1 MTRYPPETIIHI
13 NDFRGLQHSTYDK
26 TARPPRP
33 PGTSVRNVG
42 APEVITELL
51 ETPPR
56 SGLFRE
62 TRSLIELP
70 RLMLRMQTLAR
81 QPRGQGEPVLVLPGY
96 GAGDISTALLQGY
109 LRFLGYRVRGLG
121 RRPHKAE
128 VPELLT
134 RVLKRLIS
142 LARRNKRKVRIIGWS
157 LGGYLAREA
166 ARERPDL
173 VHQVITL
180 GTPVIGGPKY
190 TVVAHVFRR
199 RGIDIDAIEAAIE
212 ARNRVALTT
221 PITAIYSRQDAVVA
235 WRACIDRQTSNVE
248 HIEVRATHLGLG
260 FSPDVY
266 QIIAQRL
273 VEAATEQAVQ
283 PTFEPIAATSLT
295 PAEILNV
302 AVTTKEPA

>member
-1 MTRYPPETIIHI
+1 
-13 NDFRGLQHSTYDK
+13 
-26 TARPPRP
+26 
-33 PGTSVRNVG
+33 
-42 APEVITELL
+42 VITQLL

-62 TRSLIELP
+62 ARGFIELP
-70 RLMLRMQTLAR
+70 RLFFRLHTLAR
-81 QPRGQGEPVLVLPGY
+81 QPRGQGQPILVLPGY
-96 GAGDISTALLQGY
+96 GAGDISTAVLQGY

-121 RRPHKAE
+121 RQSTAE
-128 VPELLT
+128 VPELLM
-134 RVLKRLIS
+134 RILKRLIS
-142 LARRNKRKVRIIGWS
+142 LGRRNKQKVRIIGWS

-190 TVVAHVFRR
+190 TVVAHVLRR

-212 ARNRVALTT
+212 LRNRVALMI
-221 PITAIYSRQDAVVA
+221 PVTAIYSRVDAVVA
-235 WRACIDRQTSNVE
+235 WRACIDHHTSNVE

-260 FSPDVY
+260 FSPEVY

-273 VEAATEQAVQ
+273 AEAATERAGQ
-283 PTFEPIAATSLT
+283 PLFEPIAATSLT
-295 PAEILNV
+295 PAEILN
-302 AVTTKEPA
+302 ATVTTKEPA